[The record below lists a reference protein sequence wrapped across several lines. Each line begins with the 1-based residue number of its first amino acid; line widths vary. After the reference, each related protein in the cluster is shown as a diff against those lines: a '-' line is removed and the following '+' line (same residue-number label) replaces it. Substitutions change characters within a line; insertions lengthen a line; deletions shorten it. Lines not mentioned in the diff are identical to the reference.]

1 MMNAW
6 LRVFLPFA
14 AGYVLSYFLRNVNA
28 VIAPDLGRDLGI
40 SPSSLGLLTST
51 YLLSFAAAQLPL
63 GVALDRFGPRRVES
77 ALLLVAAAGCGLF
90 ATGASLTQ
98 LTIGRALIG
107 LGVSACLMA
116 SFKVFSQWFEAE
128 RQAPVNAAIL
138 AAGALGALGASTPL
152 SWAVPFLGWRTVFSL
167 LALACAAA
175 AAGIWS
181 TPEKPA
187 GRDVEPLRLQLI
199 ALAGVLRSREFW
211 RFAPMSTL
219 MVGGFMAIQG
229 LWAVPWLMNVN
240 GLDRD
245 AAALR
250 LLLSVVGM
258 LTGFLGMAVGLGPLS
273 QRGVAPERV
282 LQAGLALGLPA
293 TLLIVLGIGPTAVL
307 WFVLGFTFSSSN
319 LAYALLQKRFPV
331 ALAGRVNTA
340 LNLMVFVGAF
350 SIQWG
355 FGALVDALR
364 SGGLPLRG
372 AFQAS
377 LGILL
382 AFQVAGWGWYSRPGR
397 RCRG

>member
-1 MMNAW
+1 MNAW

-14 AGYVLSYFLRNVNA
+14 LGYVLSYFLRNVNA
-28 VIAPDLGRDLGI
+28 VIAPDLERDLGI

-51 YLLSFAAAQLPL
+51 YLLAFAAAQLPL

-77 ALLLVAAAGCGLF
+77 GLLLV
-90 ATGASLTQ
+90 
-98 LTIGRALIG
+98 
-107 LGVSACLMA
+107 
-116 SFKVFSQWFEAE
+116 
-128 RQAPVNAAIL
+128 
-138 AAGALGALGASTPL
+138 
-152 SWAVPFLGWRTVFSL
+152 
-167 LALACAAA
+167 A

-181 TPEKPA
+181 TPEKSS
-187 GRDVEPLRLQLI
+187 GRDAEPLRSQLA
-199 ALAGVLRSREFW
+199 ALGGVLRSREFW
-211 RFAPMSTL
+211 RFAPLSTL

-245 AAALR
+245 GAALR

-258 LTGFLGMAVGLGPLS
+258 LTGFLGMAFGLGRLS
-273 QRGVAPERV
+273 QRGLPPERV
-282 LQAGLALGLPA
+282 LQAGLGLGLPA

-307 WFVLGFTFSSSN
+307 WFVLGFAFSSSN

-377 LGILL
+377 LALL
-382 AFQVAGWGWYSRPGR
+382 LVLQVAGWGWYARPDLR
-397 RCRG
+397 RRRN

>member
-1 MMNAW
+1 MNAW

-14 AGYVLSYFLRNVNA
+14 AAYVLSYFLRNANA
-28 VIAPDLGRDLGI
+28 VIAPDLGRELSI

-51 YLLSFAAAQLPL
+51 YLLAFAAAQLPL

-116 SFKVFSQWFEAE
+116 SFKVFSQWFGAD
-128 RQAPVNAAIL
+128 RQAPINAAIL

-152 SWAVPFLGWRTVFSL
+152 SWAVPFLGWRTVFAL
-167 LALACAAA
+167 LAFACAAA
-175 AAGIWS
+175 AVGIWS

-187 GRDVEPLRLQLI
+187 GRDAEPLRSQLT
-199 ALAGVLRSREFW
+199 ALAGVLRSGEFW

-219 MVGGFMAIQG
+219 MIGGFMAIQG
-229 LWAVPWLMNVN
+229 LWAIPWLMNVN

-245 AAALR
+245 GAALR
-250 LLLSVVGM
+250 VLLSVVGM
-258 LTGFLGMAVGLGPLS
+258 LTGFLGMAFGLGPLS
-273 QRGVAPERV
+273 QRGLPPERV
-282 LQAGLALGLPA
+282 LQAGLGLGLPA
-293 TLLIVLGIGPTAVL
+293 TLLIVLGIGPTALL
-307 WFVLGFTFSSSN
+307 WFVLGFAYSAGN
-319 LAYALLQKRFPV
+319 LAYALLQKGFPV

-340 LNLMVFVGAF
+340 LNLLVFVGAF

-355 FGALVDALR
+355 FGALVDALL
-364 SGGLPLRG
+364 SGGLPLRS

-377 LGILL
+377 LAVLL
-382 AFQVAGWGWYSRPGR
+382 VLQVSGWGWYARPGR
-397 RCRG
+397 HRPR